1 MSVSNDIKELV
12 EELMRIEGEK
22 QLLNEEQKQLFE
34 DYKNKLDI
42 KAVKAA
48 IRIAKIKTRVE
59 VSDDSLEEMVNAAE
73 SKLGLV

>member
-1 MSVSNDIKELV
+1 MSVQTDIKDLV
-12 EELMRIEGEK
+12 EQLMRIDGEK

-59 VSDDSLEEMVNAAE
+59 ISDDSLDEMVEAAE
-73 SKLGLV
+73 SKLG

>member
-1 MSVSNDIKELV
+1 MEDDIKDLV
-12 EELMRIEGEK
+12 EQLMRIDGEK

-59 VSDDSLEEMVNAAE
+59 ISDDSLEEMVEAAE
-73 SKLGLV
+73 SKLG

>member
-1 MSVSNDIKELV
+1 MSVSNDIKDLV
-12 EELMRIEGEK
+12 EQLMRIEGEK
-22 QLLNEEQKQLFE
+22 QLLNEEQKDLFE

-59 VSDDSLEEMVNAAE
+59 VSDDSLDEMVTAAE
-73 SKLGLV
+73 SKLG

>member
-1 MSVSNDIKELV
+1 MSVQTDIKELV
-12 EELMRIEGEK
+12 EQLMRIDGEK

-48 IRIAKIKTRVE
+48 IRIAKIRTRVE
-59 VSDDSLEEMVNAAE
+59 ISDDSLDEMVEAAE
-73 SKLGLV
+73 SRLG

>member
-1 MSVSNDIKELV
+1 MSIKDDIKELV
-12 EELMRIEGEK
+12 EQLMRIDGEK

-48 IRIAKIKTRVE
+48 IRIAKIKTRVD
-59 VSDDSLEEMVNAAE
+59 VSDDSLDEMVEAAE
-73 SKLGLV
+73 SRLG

>member
-1 MSVSNDIKELV
+1 MSIQSDIKELV
-12 EELMRIEGEK
+12 EQLMRIDGEK

-59 VSDDSLEEMVNAAE
+59 ISDDSLDEMVEAAE
-73 SKLGLV
+73 SKLG

>member
-1 MSVSNDIKELV
+1 MSMEDDIKDLV
-12 EELMRIEGEK
+12 EQLMRIDGEK

-59 VSDDSLEEMVNAAE
+59 ISDDSLEEMVEAAE
-73 SKLGLV
+73 SKLG

>member
-1 MSVSNDIKELV
+1 MSIQADIKELV
-12 EELMRIEGEK
+12 EQLMRIDGEK

-59 VSDDSLEEMVNAAE
+59 ISDDSLDEMVEAAE
-73 SKLGLV
+73 SKLG

>member
-1 MSVSNDIKELV
+1 MSVQNDIKELV
-12 EELMRIEGEK
+12 EKLMRIDSEK

-59 VSDDSLEEMVNAAE
+59 ISDDSLDEMVEAAE
-73 SKLGLV
+73 SKLG

>member
-1 MSVSNDIKELV
+1 MSVKDDIKELV
-12 EELMRIEGEK
+12 EQLMRIDGEK

-48 IRIAKIKTRVE
+48 IRIAKIKTRVD
-59 VSDDSLEEMVNAAE
+59 VSDDSLDEMVEAAE
-73 SKLGLV
+73 SRLG

>member
-1 MSVSNDIKELV
+1 MNVKNDIADLV
-12 EELMRIEGEK
+12 SELMRIDGEK

-42 KAVKAA
+42 KSVKAA

-59 VSDDSLEEMVNAAE
+59 ISDDSLDEMIEAAE
-73 SKLGLV
+73 SKLG

>member
-1 MSVSNDIKELV
+1 MSIQTDIKELV
-12 EELMRIEGEK
+12 EQLMRIDGEK

-59 VSDDSLEEMVNAAE
+59 ISDDSLDEMVEAAE
-73 SKLGLV
+73 SKLG